1 MRINVN
7 IEGADALTSR
17 LYKLCNIEN
26 ALLKGGEVVR
36 AEAQANCPKD
46 TGRLANSI
54 VVQSEGG
61 NSVLIGP
68 TAEYGIYVEFGTGS
82 KGDSSKPH
90 TSKKGWVYFNERTGG
105 FVYTTGQ
112 APQPFLIPA
121 LYSQRDAVIAA
132 IKENLNVYCGHGE
145 SSTLDYERK
154 HNIFMGNCSYDD
166 LY

>member
-1 MRINVN
+1 MNISIKVDGINNV
-7 IEGADALTSR
+7 IA
-17 LYKLCNIEN
+17 KLNNARNIEN
-26 ALLKGGEVVR
+26 ALIRGGEIVR

-68 TAEYGIYVEFGTGS
+68 TADYGIYVEYGTGS
-82 KGDSSKPH
+82 EGDPSKPH

-112 APQPFLIPA
+112 APQPFLVPA
-121 LYSQRDAVIAA
+121 LYSQKDAVIEA
-132 IKENLNVYCGHGE
+132 IRQGLLA
-145 SSTLDYERK
+145 TL
-154 HNIFMGNCSYDD
+154 
-166 LY
+166 

>member
-1 MRINVN
+1 MQINVN

-17 LYKLCNIEN
+17 LYKLCNIGN
-26 ALLKGGEVVR
+26 ALLKGGEIVR

-54 VVQSEGG
+54 V
-61 NSVLIGP
+61 IGP

-121 LYSQRDAVIAA
+121 LYSQKDAVVEA
-132 IKENLNVYCGHGE
+132 IKQGLLAE
-145 SSTLDYERK
+145 
-154 HNIFMGNCSYDD
+154 I
-166 LY
+166 

>member
-7 IEGADALTSR
+7 VEGIDALTSR

-61 NSVLIGP
+61 NSVVIGP

-90 TSKKGWVYFNERTGG
+90 TSKKGWVYYNERTGG

-121 LYSQRDAVIAA
+121 LYSQKDAVVEA
-132 IKENLNVYCGHGE
+132 IKQGLLAE
-145 SSTLDYERK
+145 
-154 HNIFMGNCSYDD
+154 I
-166 LY
+166 

>member
-1 MRINVN
+1 MNISIKVDGINDV
-7 IEGADALTSR
+7 IA
-17 LYKLCNIEN
+17 KLNNTRNIEN
-26 ALLKGGEVVR
+26 ALIRGGEIVR

-68 TAEYGIYVEFGTGS
+68 TADYGIYVEYGTGS
-82 KGDSSKPH
+82 KGDPSRPH

-112 APQPFLIPA
+112 APQPFLVPA
-121 LYSQRDAVIAA
+121 LYSQKDAVIEA
-132 IKENLNVYCGHGE
+132 IRQGLLA
-145 SSTLDYERK
+145 TL
-154 HNIFMGNCSYDD
+154 
-166 LY
+166 

>member
-1 MRINVN
+1 MNISIKVDGINDV
-7 IEGADALTSR
+7 IA
-17 LYKLCNIEN
+17 KLKNARNIEN
-26 ALLKGGEVVR
+26 ALIRGGEIVR

-68 TAEYGIYVEFGTGS
+68 TADYGIYVEYGTGS
-82 KGDSSKPH
+82 KGDPSKPH

-112 APQPFLIPA
+112 APQPFLVPA
-121 LYSQRDAVIAA
+121 LYSQKDAVIEAIRQGLLAA
-132 IKENLNVYCGHGE
+132 L
-145 SSTLDYERK
+145 
-154 HNIFMGNCSYDD
+154 
-166 LY
+166 

>member
-7 IEGADALTSR
+7 VEGIDALTSR
-17 LYKLCNIEN
+17 LNKLCNIEN

-68 TAEYGIYVEFGTGS
+68 TA
-82 KGDSSKPH
+82 
-90 TSKKGWVYFNERTGG
+90 
-105 FVYTTGQ
+105 
-112 APQPFLIPA
+112 
-121 LYSQRDAVIAA
+121 
-132 IKENLNVYCGHGE
+132 
-145 SSTLDYERK
+145 
-154 HNIFMGNCSYDD
+154 
-166 LY
+166 